1 MADDAMAAQVAADEG
16 APVAPDEPNTDGLTL
31 DAIQVELKRARREAA
46 SYRTKLRDA
55 EAAQAEREKGKAS
68 NLERLQAE
76 LNETKQALAET
87 QRLAQERLV
96 RNAVLAAA
104 ARVGF
109 NDPDDAMRLIDQS
122 TLEVRED
129 GSVDGVEKAIQA
141 IAKSKPYLVR
151 GKQQPAVAP
160 TNPEGQVQRPTDEQM
175 RRELFGQ
182 RTGEFWSGGG
192 VVTPTEK

>member
-1 MADDAMAAQVAADEG
+1 MADDAVAAQAAADEG

-31 DAIQVELKRARREAA
+31 DAIQAELKRARREAA

-55 EAAQAEREKGKAS
+55 EAAQAEREKGKLS
-68 NLERLQAE
+68 DLERLQAE

-109 NDPDDAMRLIDQS
+109 NDPDDAMRLIDQG

-151 GKQQPAVAP
+151 GKPQPAVAP
-160 TNPEGQVQRPTDEQM
+160 TNPEGQAQRPTDEQM

-182 RTGEFWSGGG
+182 RTGGFWSGGG